1 MAKHATLSASS
12 AERWLH
18 CPPSARLNEK
28 AADFASEYAREG
40 SEAHALCEFRLK
52 LALGMETEDPIQDLS
67 MYSQE
72 MEDAAEQYVDRILE
86 ALEAVRKTTPDPAVL
101 IEQRLD
107 FSDYVLGGFGTA
119 DCVILADQALHLFDM
134 KYGTG
139 VLVDAHENPQL
150 MLYALGCLQLFDG
163 IYDFDEVRM
172 TIIQPRRDNYSSF
185 TMRKDA
191 LYKWADETVRPI
203 ATLAFDGKGDFSAGD
218 WCRFCKVKAT
228 CAKRAEI
235 NLELAKLEFARPPLL
250 SDREIEEILGRLD
263 ELTAWANDIKDYALT
278 AAKSGKKWHG
288 FKLVE
293 GRSNR
298 KYLDDNKVA
307 QAVEEAGF
315 DPYEKKL
322 LGITAMTT
330 LLGRKQF
337 SEILGDLIIKPQ
349 GKPTL
354 VPDSDK
360 RPKMTTIL
368 DEFKE
373 ETTHE

>member
-12 AERWLH
+12 ADRWLH

-28 AADFASEYAREG
+28 ATDFASEYAREG

-52 LALGMETEDPIQDLS
+52 LALGMEAEDPIPDLS
-67 MYSQE
+67 LYSQE

-86 ALEAVRKTTPDPAVL
+86 ALEAVRKTTPDSAVL

-107 FSDYVLGGFGTA
+107 FSDYVPGGFGTA
-119 DCVILADQALHLFDM
+119 DCVILADKTLHLFDM

-139 VLVDAHENPQL
+139 ILIAAVENPQL

-163 IYDFDEVRM
+163 IYDFNEVRM

-185 TMRKDA
+185 TMKKDA
-191 LYKWADETVRPI
+191 LYQWANETVRPI
-203 ATLAFDGKGDFSAGD
+203 AALAFDGKGDFMAGD

-228 CAKRAEI
+228 CAKRAEV
-235 NLELAKLEFARPPLL
+235 NLELAKLEFAKPPLL
-250 SDREIEEILGRLD
+250 SDTEIEEILGQLD
-263 ELTAWANDIKDYALT
+263 ELTAWANDIKDYALA
-278 AAKSGKKWHG
+278 AAKFGKKWHG

-298 KYLDDNKVA
+298 KYLDDVKVA

-322 LGITAMTT
+322 LGITAMTS

-360 RPKMTTIL
+360 RPEMTTIL